1 MNIKTKLNIVIILIA
16 LFSAFAISLLVY
28 ESYKEYRNDEI
39 SLKLNHLS
47 KKISLLL
54 HETQKERG
62 ASAGFLASQGKK
74 FKNTLQ
80 MQRKLTDKRYK
91 EYLEYIKKLNSL
103 PKELL
108 KNIQQLNND
117 LKKLNIIRQKI
128 DTFNISLKDA
138 VGYYTHLNKEM
149 LDVITSSV
157 KVTDNAVLVRNL
169 VAYDNFLYA
178 KEKAGIERAVLTSVF
193 AKNQFS
199 HDLFVKYVMLL
210 ASQKTYLNNFLGL
223 ADKESK
229 NFYLKT
235 LNSPIVKEVNRIEQI
250 ALHKNGNFDID
261 SEYWFKLITQKINLL
276 KKIDD
281 FLANHN
287 EKILEEFISKRNKRM
302 VYLLSFYV
310 LFTVLVIGG
319 VFAISKSIRKNVNE
333 ALEKIECVSS
343 DLNLACKVSIE
354 GKDEISKITYA
365 LQNMIN
371 AFRDSVEN
379 IRGVAEILSGN
390 NSKLDKVL
398 DVLSD
403 ASKEE
408 KGQIDLI
415 DKIVSE
421 MKGKLDSIEES
432 SVSVSEDLEN
442 TLKVLDNFVK
452 RLNEVVFNIENATN
466 DQTELNQKVTTLID
480 QAKSIKEIIN
490 IIGDIATQ
498 TDLLALNATIE
509 AARAG
514 EHGRGFAVVAE
525 EVKKLS
531 ERTQKSLVEINTN
544 VNLITQSVDDI
555 SNASNSTME
564 KMIDISNAAQ
574 ELITSS
580 NDTKDKLMLTEKTS
594 KDVMYQSIY
603 VTTKIKEL
611 LEEMKKIIE
620 ISRKVED
627 ISSEVDKVENELDH
641 TIHILNSEIGKF
653 KI

>member
-16 LFSAFAISLLVY
+16 LFSAFVISLLVY
-28 ESYKEYRNDEI
+28 EFYKEYRNDEI
-39 SLKLNHLS
+39 SLKLNNLS